1 MAKSQAEKAQSR
13 ERILSVASRR
23 FRDAGLEGIGVAEL
37 MAEAGLTHGG
47 FYGHFDSRDARV
59 TAALARALEE
69 NEAEKDKTERHG
81 RAGLIDY
88 VEGYLTPE
96 HRDGPGTGCAVGAL
110 VGDVARAD
118 DDTRALFSTRFAR
131 YLAWVE
137 ALLERHGQQGREEAA
152 FVLSTLVGAL
162 TLSRA
167 VSDPELSKLILSG
180 ARKQIKAHI
189 KALPAPGQA

>member
-13 ERILSVASRR
+13 ERILAVASRR
-23 FRDAGLEGIGVAEL
+23 FREDGLEGIGVAEL

-47 FYGHFDSRDARV
+47 FYGHFGSRDQLV
-59 TAALARALEE
+59 TAALARALDE
-69 NEAEKDKTERHG
+69 NEAEKDKKERHG

-110 VGDVARAD
+110 VGDLARAD
-118 DDTRALFSTRFAR
+118 SETRALFSTRFAR
-131 YLAWVE
+131 YLAWIE
-137 ALLERHGQQGREEAA
+137 ALLERHGQHGREEAA

-180 ARKQIKAHI
+180 ARKQIKAHLEG
-189 KALPAPGQA
+189 LPAARPD